1 MSPAS
6 AHTASRVVPGKGVL
20 RLGRTQLGAHCLA
33 WGMLRALSERAGEA
47 STWLRSSLE
56 SARLQP
62 VELARMVTGWFT
74 GWLLSRAR
82 SAAQSCRMMASQSWA
97 CSVAAVPPSR
107 ALGPSAACPLLPLS
121 VMFPMSTASSGEP
134 RDSGKV
140 QYGIGQ
146 SHSLGFFQLSS
157 RTDLE
162 LLRIVSM
169 NTTRFYLSP
178 TFSPVVPVSIVPTEA
193 LFPGLSPQRYKRIQ
207 SVILYIRLFFSVF
220 SSHSATVKEN

>member
-6 AHTASRVVPGKGVL
+6 AHTASRVVPGKRVL

-47 STWLRSSLE
+47 STWLRNSLE
-56 SARLQP
+56 LARLQP
-62 VELARMVTGWFT
+62 VELVRMVMGWFT

-82 SAAQSCRMMASQSWA
+82 SAAQSCRMMASQSWT
-97 CSVAAVPPSR
+97 CSVAAVLPSR
-107 ALGPSAACPLLPLS
+107 ALGPSAARPLLPLL

-140 QYGIGQ
+140 QYGVGQ

-169 NTTRFYLSP
+169 NATHFYLRVQLFHLLFLYCANRSAVSR
-178 TFSPVVPVSIVPTEA
+178 TFSSVIKTYSECHLVHKIVFFCF
-193 LFPGLSPQRYKRIQ
+193 LFP
-207 SVILYIRLFFSVF
+207 FSYC
-220 SSHSATVKEN
+220 